1 MAQPNHAPLKPTMGA
16 GAESFRLLLNVIPR
30 DGVLTPRPRIK
41 CTQLGICPTDYSPNS
56 TYINI
61 PSFTGTDNDATL
73 NSYTEMNTAAEIDI
87 VEGIDIELV
96 NSRLVCLY
104 LRRSSDMTTDD
115 PPVRVTDVK
124 FGYSWHPVTET
135 LYGPPSIAGSFE
147 TVSKTDLGA
156 SLEHGRHAYTV
167 ARYWDRRIHKVLDS
181 FIIAGKNVG
190 AGRLVS
196 GSSVVSVKTL
206 HPDDTPI
213 NNDGEIVLFDGTPM
227 KMMGAPLDVTR
238 VDDSDTNKAVIPRVD
253 PFSTIYVKHAPIGA
267 FAHTD
272 RLGQTIWYGFD
283 TRAYELDSALPADQV
298 LISILQKD
306 IDSTGTFIKAQPYD
320 VWYSEPGIPQ
330 SLPIAGLVPCLN
342 SSVSDRVVGLAEFQG
357 GTAVVTDESV
367 QFLQGVGADWNG
379 LTKQIVYRGIGST
392 SRHSVKAVGNGVV
405 FANNEGLHY
414 LEPNAQLARLDQFNE
429 LFGRGVEISRGPY
442 DELQGSSSADYGT
455 EMGYC
460 NTADV
465 VPWRTYAVDKHKL
478 DRAVGAVWDDLY
490 LFFCTHE
497 GADAGDD
504 NRLVLVWNWQQNMAA
519 VWMLP
524 KDMGVRGWAYDGN
537 VSTPYVMTRGG
548 VARFELTGGRDQM
561 WINAYA
567 SSNAHAI
574 NPVEPNVPIVGQ
586 TNHYPQTTDAFVA
599 ADIVVNHTANVD
611 DSLDNDYKMRIQMW
625 QHISELSV
633 GQKTRDTNTLNNSD
647 STALQ
652 NLYQGTFSSWR
663 KSSTAVAG
671 TNHQQKTAEGNDDS
685 SHRVPQDIIRASI
698 GRSGGHALSHK
709 AQFSTLQP
717 ATIYSTQ
724 VGVIAAAPRGRRS

>member
-1 MAQPNHAPLKPTMGA
+1 MAKPRHIPINLTMGKKA
-16 GAESFRLLLNVIPR
+16 DELRLLLNVVPR
-30 DGVLTPRPRIK
+30 DGALTPRPRIR
-41 CTQLGICPTDYSPNS
+41 CTQLGLCPTDYSPNS

-87 VEGIDIELV
+87 VEGIDIELI
-96 NSRLVCLY
+96 NGRLVCLY
-104 LRRSSDMTTDD
+104 LRRSPEMTTD
-115 PPVRVTDVK
+115 PSPVRVTDVK

-135 LYGPPSIAGSFE
+135 LYGPPNIAGSFE
-147 TVSKTDLGA
+147 TVSKTDWGA
-156 SLEHGRHAYTV
+156 ESEMGMHAYTV

-213 NNDGEIVLFDGTPM
+213 NNDEEIVLFEGSPM

-238 VDDSDTNKAVIPRVD
+238 VDDSDTSKAIIPRVD
-253 PFSTIYVKHAPIGA
+253 PFSTIYVKHAPINA

-283 TRAYELDSALPADQV
+283 TKAYELDSALPADQV
-298 LISILQKD
+298 LLAILQKD
-306 IDSTGTFIKAQPYD
+306 IDATRTFIKAQPYD

-330 SLPIAGLVPCLN
+330 SLPLAGLVPCLN
-342 SSVSDRVVGLAEFQG
+342 SSVSDKVVGVAEFQG
-357 GTAVVTDESV
+357 GTIIFTDESI
-367 QFLQGVGADWNG
+367 QFLQGIGADWSG
-379 LTKQIVYRGIGST
+379 LSRQVVYRGIGSN
-392 SRHSVKAVGNGVV
+392 SRHSIKAVGRGVV
-405 FANNEGLHY
+405 FANKEGLQY
-414 LEPNAQLARLDQFNE
+414 LDPKGELNRLEQFSE
-429 LFGRGVEISRGPY
+429 LFDGGVEVSRGPY
-442 DELQGSSSADYGT
+442 DAMQGSSSASYGT
-455 EMGYC
+455 EMGHC

-465 VPWRTYAVDKHKL
+465 VPWRTYAVDINKL

-490 LFFCTHE
+490 LLFCTHE
-497 GADAGDD
+497 GAEAGDD
-504 NRLVLVWNWQQNMAA
+504 NRLVLVWNWQQNAA
-519 VWMLP
+519 SIWMLP

-537 VSTPYVMTRGG
+537 ISTPYVMTRGG
-548 VARFELTGGRDQM
+548 VARFEMTGGRDQM
-561 WINAYA
+561 WINAYS

-574 NPVEPNVPIVGQ
+574 NAVEPNVPIVGQ
-586 TNHYPQTTDAFVA
+586 THHYPQTGDAFVA
-599 ADIVVNHTANVD
+599 ADIVVHHTANVD

-625 QHISELSV
+625 QHISELSI
-633 GQKTRDTNTLNNSD
+633 GQKTIDVNTLNNSD

-663 KSSTAVAG
+663 KESSAAAG

-685 SHRVPQDIIRASI
+685 SHRVPQDIIRASL
-698 GRSGGHALSHK
+698 GRSGGHALSHR

-717 ATIYSTQ
+717 ATMFSLQ
-724 VGVIAAAPRGRRS
+724 VGIIPAAPRGRRS